1 MKFTVA
7 LLCAVLLQHIGP
19 GCSFA
24 QTPVQYAS
32 SAQLDADYVASDA
45 IRIDHVQW
53 WYGANN
59 SNAAAAEITVSNQ
72 TDKQIKR
79 IDFNVVATDSSGL
92 VLESEGF
99 AIKKLVVTD
108 TMAPHSRKT
117 FNFDQAF
124 VNPNV
129 ADLDVNNAIVEYDN
143 GSIEILTK
151 KR

>member
-7 LLCAVLLQHIGP
+7 LLCAVLLQHIVP
-19 GCSFA
+19 CCSFA
-24 QTPVQYAS
+24 QTPYAS
-32 SAQLDADYVASDA
+32 SGQQDADYVASDA
-45 IRIDHVQW
+45 VRVDRVQW
-53 WYGANN
+53 WYEANNN
-59 SNAAAAEITVSNQ
+59 SNAATAEITVSNQ

-124 VNPNV
+124 VNRNV